1 MSVGTVVVVV
11 LVLVVVLVVT
21 GTLVV
26 DTVVVLGGS
35 VVSGTLVVV
44 TVVVGHLMPLPQPHA
59 SASGDI
65 AATMKPSA
73 TRIAIRMAMNAV
85 FCLSLT

>member
-11 LVLVVVLVVT
+11 LVLVVVLVVI

-26 DTVVVLGGS
+26 DAVVVLGGS

-59 SASGDI
+59 SASSPSDI
-65 AATMKPSA
+65 KRKPSTTSKA
-73 TRIAIRMAMNAV
+73 MSTAIIALTD
-85 FCLSLT
+85 LST